1 MQKRSIHLIP
11 IVELETEAQL
21 AIREI
26 RNEPEVRRVMFSD
39 HVISVNE
46 HLLWISRLK
55 ADPSQ
60 TVFGILDDPSRR
72 PLGVISLSALDLKN
86 QRSDW
91 GFYLAPVARGGGMGT
106 AVQRRFIEFAFES
119 LGLAKLNAAVIEG
132 NDAVVKFYKRF
143 GFEEEGFR
151 KSEIVKDGTRVGVQ
165 LLGLQKETWTSNY
178 ATFCKRYESI
188 FERFTTEIHWS
199 TDAKRLT
206 TIDKIEAAR
215 ARNNVNWMNILR
227 IAVEKSP
234 VNAKQ
239 IIAEIKEID
248 QHISLLT
255 AEINLEP

>member
-11 IVELETEAQL
+11 ITELETEAQL

-26 RNEPEVRRVMFSD
+26 RNQAEVRRVMFTD
-39 HVISVNE
+39 HVIGVNE

-55 ADPSQ
+55 GDTSQ
-60 TVFGILDDPSRR
+60 IVFAIMDEAAKR
-72 PLGVISLSALDLKN
+72 PVGAISFATLDLKN
-86 QRSDW
+86 LRSDW
-91 GFYLAPVARGGGMGT
+91 GLYLAPAERGCGLGT
-106 AVQRRFIEFAFES
+106 AVEKQFIDFAFET
-119 LGLAKLNAAVIEG
+119 LGLAKLDGAVIEG

-151 KSEIVKDGTRVGVQ
+151 KSEIAKAGKRVGVH
-165 LLGLQKETWTSNY
+165 LLGLEKETWMSKR
-178 ATFCKRYESI
+178 AAFCKPYEAT
-188 FERFTTEIHWS
+188 FERFAIEIHWS
-199 TDAKRLT
+199 PDTKRLT
-206 TIDKIEAAR
+206 SIDKIEAAR

-239 IIAEIKEID
+239 IIAEIKELD
-248 QHISLLT
+248 KHISALT

>member
-26 RNEPEVRRVMFSD
+26 RNLPDVRKVMFTD

-46 HLLWISRLK
+46 HLVWISRLK
-55 ADPSQ
+55 ADPHQ
-60 TVFGILDDPSRR
+60 IVFGIVDDTSKR
-72 PLGVISLSALDLKN
+72 PLGVISLAALDSKN
-86 QRSDW
+86 KRSDW
-91 GFYLAPVARGGGMGT
+91 GFYLAPEERGDGLGT
-106 AVQRRFIEFAFES
+106 AVEKRFIEFAFET
-119 LGLAKLNAAVIEG
+119 LDLAKLNGAVIEG
-132 NDAVVKFYKRF
+132 NDEVVKFYKKF

-151 KSEIVKDGTRVGVQ
+151 KSEIVKDGRRVGVH
-165 LLGLQKETWTSNY
+165 LLGLAKETWTNNY
-178 ATFCKRYESI
+178 STFCKLHKQI
-188 FERFTTEIHWS
+188 LGRFAVEIHWS
-199 TDAKRLT
+199 TEMNPLT

-234 VNAKQ
+234 ANAKQ

-248 QHISLLT
+248 QHISALT